1 MNRAEYWLL
10 SSAVETPQTAL
21 EWLPARRA
29 THGLAAAALANLVQS
44 LFERGDL
51 VAQPMRMQPR
61 PTLHGDAFVPTLA
74 QTRAALAGELH
85 LAYAL
90 TPRGGARW
98 ERHARPDWRRYVART
113 LDIEA
118 QQGSLAST
126 SRDLLYEHLEHMQR
140 TQAGLLLAGS
150 EQWETLM
157 PWEATYWKVLPVAH
171 CVCFRLNMRRFPAE
185 AAPWPALPVP
195 WQRPTESSR
204 LL

>member
-1 MNRAEYWLL
+1 MDKAEYWLL

-21 EWLPARRA
+21 EWLSARRA
-29 THGLAAAALANLVQS
+29 AHGLAAAALATLAQS

-61 PTLHGDAFVPTLA
+61 PTLHGDAFIPTLA

-98 ERHARPDWRRYVART
+98 ERHARPDWGRYVTRT
-113 LDIEA
+113 LDAAA
-118 QQGSLAST
+118 QHGTLAST
-126 SRDLLYEHLEHMQR
+126 SRDLLHCHLEHLQR
-140 TQAGLLLAGS
+140 TQPGLLLAGS

-157 PWEATYWKVLPVAH
+157 PWEATYWKVLPMAH
-171 CVCFRLNMRRFPAE
+171 RVQFRLNTRHFAAHAE
-185 AAPWPALPVP
+185 PWPALAAP
-195 WQRPTESSR
+195 WHHLTESHR
-204 LL
+204 P

>member
-1 MNRAEYWLL
+1 MDKAEYWLL

-21 EWLPARRA
+21 EWLSARRA
-29 THGLAAAALANLVQS
+29 GHGLAAAALATLMQS

-51 VAQPMRMQPR
+51 VAQPLRMQPR
-61 PTLHGDAFVPTLA
+61 PALYGDAFVPSLA
-74 QTRAALAGELH
+74 QIRAALAGDLH

-113 LDIEA
+113 LDTDT

-126 SRDLLYEHLEHMQR
+126 SRDLLHEHLEHIQR

-150 EQWETLM
+150 EHWETLM

-171 CVCFRLNMRRFPAE
+171 CVRFRLNTRRLQAG
-185 AAPWPALPVP
+185 ASPWPALPVP
-195 WQRPTESSR
+195 WHHPSESSR
-204 LL
+204 L